1 MLYASWVSKSSKT
14 TLKEM
19 LNEPAYFTI
28 ITEPIH
34 PLRLP
39 IKQNKIKM
47 KIYVDH

>member
-1 MLYASWVSKSSKT
+1 MHLGFQKSSKT

-39 IKQNKIKM
+39 IKQNKNKNEN
-47 KIYVDH
+47 YVDH